1 MVVVHRTDPCYAPVA
16 FFSPLRHVFRDLFPS
31 RVMLASSQPVSLVVQ

>member
-1 MVVVHRTDPCYAPVA
+1 MRVVRRTHPSCAPVA